1 MYRIIGADGKEY
13 GPISAE
19 QLRQWITEGRVNAQT
34 RVLAEGATEWKTVA
48 ETPEFAAAAPSPRP
62 LPPPP
67 TMTPLPSATAG
78 MRSAASV
85 TALDQVNGPGVGLII
100 TGAINILMSLGML
113 AMSIANI
120 GVSALQ
126 GSSAEAERFLRNTS
140 GTVNFLFFGVSFLL
154 GILIL
159 FGGIKLRKL
168 ESYGFCIAAS
178 ILAMIPCLSCCFPLG
193 IVIGIWALVVMSKP
207 EVKDFF
213 H

>member
-19 QLRQWITEGRVNAQT
+19 QLRQWIAEGRVNAQT
-34 RVLAEGATEWKTVA
+34 RVLAEGATEWKTIA
-48 ETPEFAAAAPSPRP
+48 ETPEFAAAVPSPGA

-67 TMTPLPSATAG
+67 TMAPLPSATAG

-85 TALDQVNGPGVGLII
+85 TALDQVSGPGIGLII

-140 GTVNFLFFGVSFLL
+140 GTVNFLFLGVSFLL
-154 GILIL
+154 GIL
-159 FGGIKLRKL
+159 KLRKL
-168 ESYGFCIAAS
+168 ESYGLCMTAS
-178 ILAMIPCLSCCFPLG
+178 ILAMVPCLSCCFPLG